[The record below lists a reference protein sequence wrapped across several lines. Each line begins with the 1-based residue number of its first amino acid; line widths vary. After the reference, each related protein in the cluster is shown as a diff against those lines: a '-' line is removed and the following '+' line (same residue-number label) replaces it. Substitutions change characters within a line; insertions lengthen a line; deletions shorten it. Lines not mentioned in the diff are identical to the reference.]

1 MNQEIEIEYKNLLSR
16 EKYEEM
22 LAYYSQ
28 RENITSWKQSNHYF
42 DTPDLQLKKADSA
55 LRIRTIEDNRAEIT
69 LKTPH
74 EGHLL
79 ENNID
84 LDYDRVARI
93 MSMGQLDLPKPI
105 KELLEKMKIDIHL
118 LKYQV
123 SMVTLRNEWQH
134 LDRTIVLD
142 QSDYAHM
149 RDYELEVEAP
159 TDEAAQETFNEIL
172 EQFSIE
178 KRKTPN
184 KIARAFTYL
193 QK

>member
-16 EKYEEM
+16 EEYEKM
-22 LAYYSQ
+22 LNYYSQ

-55 LRIRTIEDNRAEIT
+55 LRIRTIEDKKAEIT

-84 LDYDRVARI
+84 LDYDRVAKI
-93 MSMGQLDLPKPI
+93 MNTGQIDLPDSI
-105 KELLEKMKIDIHL
+105 KEISKKMNIDVHL
-118 LKYQV
+118 LKYQA
-123 SMVTLRNEWQH
+123 SMKTLRNEWQY
-134 LDRTIVLD
+134 LDRTIALD
-142 QSDYAHM
+142 QSDYIHT

-159 TDEAAQETFNEIL
+159 TDETAQETFNQIL
-172 EQFSIE
+172 EHFAIE
-178 KRKTPN
+178 KRETPN
-184 KIARAFTYL
+184 KIARAFAYL